1 MIKMLIFVSTLKV
14 IIKNSTSKCID
25 LFKIKIKS
33 INFLNTYSKIIRIAL
48 KIIFLYF
55 TISHIWKKNW
65 SFLVN
70 KYENNFCNS
79 RKDTKSKLP

>member
-55 TISHIWKKNW
+55 TISYIWKKNW

-70 KYENNFCNS
+70 KYENNLCNS
-79 RKDTKSKLP
+79 RKDTESKLP